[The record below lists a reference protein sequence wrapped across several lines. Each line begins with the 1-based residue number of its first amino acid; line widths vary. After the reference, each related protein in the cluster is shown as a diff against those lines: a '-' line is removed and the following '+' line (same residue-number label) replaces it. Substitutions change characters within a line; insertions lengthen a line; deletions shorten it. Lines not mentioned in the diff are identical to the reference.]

1 MRKEIDY
8 QAEYG
13 RDAGKLFRITEMSAV
28 KAEKWCLRA
37 FFTLLNAKVDLPEE
51 ITSSGFAGLMS
62 LGLDAFSRVP
72 YEAAVPLWDELMD
85 CIKYVPTSKQPNF
98 TRPLIEGDV
107 EEVQTLLKLRKAVFD
122 LHIDFLKKESPST

>member
-37 FFTLLNAKVDLPEE
+37 FFMLLNAGVEVPDDVA
-51 ITSSGFAGLMS
+51 SGGFAGLMAM
-62 LGLDAFSRVP
+62 GLEAFTRVP

-85 CIKYVPTSKQPNF
+85 CVKYVPAPKQPNL
-98 TRPLIEGDV
+98 TRPLIEEDV
-107 EEVQTLLKLRKAVFD
+107 EEVQTLLKLRKTVFD
-122 LHIDFLKKESPST
+122 LHIEFLKKESPST

>member
-37 FFTLLNAKVDLPEE
+37 FFMLLNAGVEVPDDVA
-51 ITSSGFAGLMS
+51 SGGFAGLMAM
-62 LGLDAFSRVP
+62 GLEAFTRVP
-72 YEAAVPLWDELMD
+72 YEAALPLWDELME
-85 CIKYVPTSKQPNF
+85 CVKYIPSPKQPNL
-98 TRPLIEGDV
+98 TRPLIDEDV
-107 EEVQTLLKLRKAVFD
+107 EEVQTLLKLRKTVFD
-122 LHIDFLKKESPST
+122 LHIEFLKKENPST

>member
-37 FFTLLNAKVDLPEE
+37 FFMLLNAGVEVPDDVA
-51 ITSSGFAGLMS
+51 SGGFAGLMAM
-62 LGLDAFSRVP
+62 GLEAFTRVP
-72 YEAAVPLWDELMD
+72 YEAALPLWDELME
-85 CIKYVPTSKQPNF
+85 CVKYIPTPKQPNL
-98 TRPLIEGDV
+98 TRPLIDEDV
-107 EEVQTLLKLRKAVFD
+107 EEVQTLLKLRKTVFD
-122 LHIDFLKKESPST
+122 LHIEFLKKENPST